1 MCFHPSLPS
10 HTGHLK
16 MNNFRDVILL
26 VQCFKYCQSS
36 NGDIKLLC
44 FLKVCETPQN
54 ESGAKDQTPI
64 QKGWPNLI
72 YLNLTFSFT
81 NSKVHSFCFLYHHDQ
96 SGPIIVLFF
105 GKTGSLFR
113 LLISSVSLP
122 FQLHM
127 ASPQKCIPVISHTLW
142 QQWRCEIGLF
152 SAPGEGK
159 RSSELSL
166 LESLWMKHSVKTN
179 WLSLC
184 RQLYLPP
191 KHFQV
196 LKSHRK
202 IKGHQIYLEI
212 CLLAISFLL
221 LTLERSFWVSTF
233 LFISPWPPLFPTL
246 CARPAHTP
254 HPPHCAWLKWC
265 RR

>member
-1 MCFHPSLPS
+1 MYSSSSDLVDDNLYHMNGSIETSLS
-10 HTGHLK
+10 
-16 MNNFRDVILL
+16 
-26 VQCFKYCQSS
+26 Q
-36 NGDIKLLC
+36 
-44 FLKVCETPQN
+44 
-54 ESGAKDQTPI
+54 
-64 QKGWPNLI
+64 GWPNLI

-113 LLISSVSLP
+113 LLIYSVSLP

-152 SAPGEGK
+152 SAPGEGR

>member
-1 MCFHPSLPS
+1 MNGSIETSLS
-10 HTGHLK
+10 
-16 MNNFRDVILL
+16 
-26 VQCFKYCQSS
+26 Q
-36 NGDIKLLC
+36 
-44 FLKVCETPQN
+44 
-54 ESGAKDQTPI
+54 
-64 QKGWPNLI
+64 GWPNLI

-96 SGPIIVLFF
+96 SGPIVVLFF

-127 ASPQKCIPVISHTLW
+127 ASLQKCIPVISHTLW

-152 SAPGEGK
+152 SAPGEGR

-202 IKGHQIYLEI
+202 IKEHQIYLEI

-221 LTLERSFWVSTF
+221 LTLERSFES
-233 LFISPWPPLFPTL
+233 PLFFSSLHDHLSCPHCVPGPPILLIHRIVPGWSGVEGKDQTVL
-246 CARPAHTP
+246 LRDKSQHTP
-254 HPPHCAWLKWC
+254 CIMPCSSTACFILGSLAIP
-265 RR
+265 